1 MVIITL
7 IGERQAKEGAKFIYR
22 GPLTECRD
30 CKLKAVC
37 FNLDVGGLYKIK
49 GKRDVHHECKI
60 HEDGVRVVEVER
72 VPIRAVISKKAA
84 VDGSTISIEGAR
96 CKNLGCEKY
105 LLCHPPG
112 LEKGMK
118 GRIVKLCNDID
129 CPEGQRLV
137 EVMLD

>member
-7 IGERQAKEGAKFIYR
+7 IGERQAKEGVRFIYR

-37 FNLDVGGLYKIK
+37 FNLDVGGMYKIK
-49 GKRDVHHECKI
+49 AKRDVHHECKI

-72 VPIRAVISKKAA
+72 VPMRAAVSKKSA
-84 VDGSTISIEGAR
+84 VDGSTVSIEELK
-96 CKNLGCEKY
+96 CKDLGCARY
-105 LLCHPPG
+105 MVCHPPG

-118 GRIVKLCNDID
+118 GKIVKICGDIE
-129 CPEGQRLV
+129 CPEGLKVV